1 MKSRTPIQH
10 WLSDAWSV
18 IRSAFSCRPTPEELE
33 ALLLMQLF
41 LSRETLEAIPL
52 PEALTN
58 HAVRWLM
65 AGFRQQVLQLQEEV
79 PDGCIGIQRLMGEG
93 RLLSEDYL
101 RIDPFGR
108 LTFEPISQVVKK

>member
-33 ALLLMQLF
+33 ALPLMQLF
-41 LSRETLEAIPL
+41 LSRDALEAIPL

-58 HAVRWLM
+58 HAVN
-65 AGFRQQVLQLQEEV
+65 
-79 PDGCIGIQRLMGEG
+79 
-93 RLLSEDYL
+93 YL

-108 LTFEPISQVVKK
+108 LTFEPISQAVKK

>member
-1 MKSRTPIQH
+1 
-10 WLSDAWSV
+10 
-18 IRSAFSCRPTPEELE
+18 
-33 ALLLMQLF
+33 
-41 LSRETLEAIPL
+41 
-52 PEALTN
+52 
-58 HAVRWLM
+58 M

-79 PDGCIGIQRLMGEG
+79 PDGRVGIQRLMGEG

>member
-33 ALLLMQLF
+33 ALPLLQL
-41 LSRETLEAIPL
+41 IL
-52 PEALTN
+52 PQQMLIGGVPEVLTN
-58 HAVRWLM
+58 HAVQWLM
-65 AGFRQQVLQLQEEV
+65 LGFRLQVRKLKEDI
-79 PDGCIGIQRLMGEG
+79 PCGCVGIQRLMREG
-93 RLLSEDYL
+93 RLLSEDHL

-108 LTFEPISQVVKK
+108 LTFEPISEAVKK

>member
-1 MKSRTPIQH
+1 
-10 WLSDAWSV
+10 
-18 IRSAFSCRPTPEELE
+18 
-33 ALLLMQLF
+33 MQLF
-41 LSRETLEAIPL
+41 LSREALEAIPL

-58 HAVRWLM
+58 HAVGWFM

-79 PDGCIGIQRLMGEG
+79 PDGCVGIQHLMHEG

-108 LTFEPISQVVKK
+108 LTFKPISQVVKK

>member
-33 ALLLMQLF
+33 VLPLMQLF
-41 LSRETLEAIPL
+41 LSREALEAIPL
-52 PEALTN
+52 PEA
-58 HAVRWLM
+58 
-65 AGFRQQVLQLQEEV
+65 F
-79 PDGCIGIQRLMGEG
+79 
-93 RLLSEDYL
+93 SEDYL

-108 LTFEPISQVVKK
+108 LTFEPISQAVKK